1 MTPTRRYFQIYLT
14 QAGNICSVHTLLFPK
29 RKLTGNES
37 LSLRGTAGFQLKN
50 DKLSRVLLVT
60 LKLCNLLLKTNIS
73 FSLKHPLKTWY
84 DTALLHVLSL
94 NTEIPSSV
102 LPAVRLCYFG
112 HHILAT
118 SLFVSTFHTST
129 ANLFLTGRLELSS
142 QVLLTFSPSSPLHCE
157 LFNNPSMLIITSC

>member
-1 MTPTRRYFQIYLT
+1 M
-14 QAGNICSVHTLLFPK
+14 
-29 RKLTGNES
+29 
-37 LSLRGTAGFQLKN
+37 
-50 DKLSRVLLVT
+50 T

-142 QVLLTFSPSSPLHCE
+142 QVLLTFLPSSPLHCE
-157 LFNNPSMLIITSC
+157 LFNNPSMLIITSCWHFNNATFDGSLNLSLNKKGTALIRRSWKDICPGFWLKLRVSS